1 MRQFR
6 HLICGP
12 IIVLALLLAL
22 PAVARDEAEAAEDG
36 ATPEETARESIGLN
50 LDLGFATAYVFRGA
64 NVFQEDGQMNQNM
77 LLAPGI
83 TWSIFDTGLSIGYWG
98 AFQISGNN
106 IGANIDGALGVEQDL
121 FLAYELSL
129 PHDLG
134 LSFGLVYYFYP
145 AADENVAGASV
156 PSYLEPGVG
165 FGYFGVLDV
174 GINIAYFLGLQDEPG
189 IRGISYLYVNPYV
202 GKSFDF
208 NEHIGLT
215 LGLGYGF
222 KLWKEGNDGAANVHD
237 VTLTIGVPIRP
248 AELFYITP
256 GVNFAWTN
264 VPSEDFG
271 GELVFWG
278 GLNLGVDL

>member
-1 MRQFR
+1 MR
-6 HLICGP
+6 HILELIGASA
-12 IIVLALLLAL
+12 VASALLFSL
-22 PAVARDEAEAAEDG
+22 PGAAQEAADESSDST
-36 ATPEETARESIGLN
+36 ASEEAGRESIGLN
-50 LDLGFATAYVFRGA
+50 LDLGYATAYVFRGA

-98 AFQISGNN
+98 AFQISGDN

-189 IRGISYLYVNPYV
+189 IRGISYLYINPYV
-202 GKSFDF
+202 GKSFDLD
-208 NEHIGLT
+208 EHVGLV

-222 KLWKEGNDGAANVHD
+222 KLFKEGNDGAANVHD

-248 AELFYITP
+248 TEIFYITP
-256 GVNFAWTN
+256 GVNLAWTN
-264 VPSEDFG
+264 IPSEDFG

-278 GLNLGVDL
+278 GLNVGVDL